1 MLLFM
6 YIILHNYIN
15 VWCPLHS

>member
-6 YIILHNYIN
+6 YIILHNYII